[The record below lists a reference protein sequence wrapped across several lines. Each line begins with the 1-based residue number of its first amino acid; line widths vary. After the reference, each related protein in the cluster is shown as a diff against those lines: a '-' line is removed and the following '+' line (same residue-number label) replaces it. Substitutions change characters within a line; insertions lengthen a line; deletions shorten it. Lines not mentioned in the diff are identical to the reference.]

1 MIDTYLNED
10 GNLVFTYDSRMEKE
24 VKPVLYRDD
33 EAVCAMRMAYEKNN
47 KIQREFMKHLA
58 AQGHLNKVFPKSVV
72 RAALNRG
79 ARPRNYQVHH
89 IIPLCCGGSNDFS
102 NLMLVHKDV
111 HAEIH
116 DRIWKGIYKTLAV
129 GIKQR
134 HAFVDLPKLP
144 PVMIPEDKVLL
155 LSVEEL
161 SRLLAKDKCKKAK
174 AAYRNGQQLGHQISK
189 HTSYHISPNQGRS
202 VRQHH

>member
-58 AQGHLNKVFPKSVV
+58 AQGYLNKVFPKSVV

-89 IIPLCCGGSNDFS
+89 IVPLCCGGSNDFS

-116 DRIWKGIYKTLAV
+116 DRIWKGIYKTLAA

-134 HAFVDLPKLP
+134 HAFVDLPTLP
-144 PVMIPEDKVLL
+144 SVMVPEDKILL
-155 LSVEEL
+155 LSLEEL
-161 SRLLAKDKCKKAK
+161 RRLLAKEKCKRAK
-174 AAYRNGQQLGHQISK
+174 RAYHNGQPNGHCITK
-189 HTSYHISPNQGRS
+189 HTRYNIVPNS
-202 VRQHH
+202 RQRTQK